1 MDSYKGD
8 GVDWT
13 DVTLEMVQW
22 QALVNTVAIIQI
34 P

>member
-13 DVTLEMVQW
+13 HLTLETVQW
-22 QALVNTVAIIQI
+22 QALVNTVTIIQI

>member
-8 GVDWT
+8 GVEWT
-13 DVTLEMVQW
+13 HVTLEMVQW
-22 QALVNTVAIIQI
+22 QAAVNTVTITQI